1 MKKNLLLCF
10 VYLVSTLVSA
20 QNYQWEGAVFGH
32 VNSSSSTVYRM
43 AVSKSNQKAVVGQF
57 KGSMQIG
64 NHSLSS
70 DKPLGLFLAKFAE
83 NDSLLWLKKILEVEQ
98 EDPVIPEYE
107 LGTSTNIEF
116 DPFGNIYV
124 GVSYSGTV
132 LIENEL
138 FVANDSVPTYNTVD
152 FLKYSEEGSLLDHFR
167 IRGSCTNSLMYDKVT
182 IDDTGQVYL
191 MIFYGN
197 DDFGT
202 TDSCT
207 CIVNN
212 DTLVTDSKEALLI
225 KLSPNFE
232 TLWSK
237 RLDLNSVLHIEQV
250 GSSIYLCGNIHY
262 GQNVHFDDYTIPYPS
277 NYNQGAYVAKFDTSG
292 VFKWARHFGVP
303 NWASNIQMRDLHI
316 ASPNSIVV
324 MGSAYSQLVPNK
336 IYFENAATLHGN
348 INGSEDA
355 FVVCYDSLGNVKWHE
370 MSNNYGG
377 EWYAKGS
384 SDAAG
389 TVFLGGTYTNDIVFG
404 NDTLETSGGYDVF
417 LRALDAQG
425 QALWSKTITGAG
437 SEFLYDMGTDS
448 QNNLFLMGESS
459 SAGISFGGNS
469 YDLANDY
476 RDFFIAR
483 LSPSFLALPERERAA
498 VQVHP
503 NPSSGRFTL
512 RAESSIASVE
522 LYSLTG
528 DLLLQQ
534 SYTAQNQLLLNTN
547 LSSGAYLLRV
557 LLANGQESVQKLMI
571 N

>member
-10 VYLVSTLVSA
+10 VYLVTSLVSA
-20 QNYQWEGAVFGH
+20 QNYQWDGAVFGH

-43 AVSKSNQKAVVGQF
+43 AVSNSNQKAVVGQF

-83 NDSLLWLKKILEVEQ
+83 NDSLLWLKKIADSDEKTIETY
-98 EDPVIPEYE
+98 IPIIGHKQILNFDSNGNLYLGFYYNSDIPNYE
-107 LGTSTNIEF
+107 LPLQMESNCSFCSSSIVLKFDLQGNHIASILPNTDCLFMINDFSIDSEDNVYVNSTVHNSNYSNPLIDTCSCIF
-116 DPFGNIYV
+116 DDTTLIVEIGNTVQSFVKYNQNLEPIWFTKDISSSGNI
-124 GVSYSGTV
+124 GIIG
-132 LIENEL
+132 
-138 FVANDSVPTYNTVD
+138 
-152 FLKYSEEGSLLDHFR
+152 
-167 IRGSCTNSLMYDKVT
+167 NSIY
-182 IDDTGQVYL
+182 
-191 MIFYGN
+191 
-197 DDFGT
+197 
-202 TDSCT
+202 
-207 CIVNN
+207 
-212 DTLVTDSKEALLI
+212 
-225 KLSPNFE
+225 
-232 TLWSK
+232 
-237 RLDLNSVLHIEQV
+237 
-250 GSSIYLCGNIHY
+250 SSIVTS
-262 GQNVHFDDYTIPYPS
+262 NVEINLGGLSFNYPS

-303 NWASNIQMRDLHI
+303 NWASNIQIRDLHV

-348 INGSEDA
+348 INGSKDA

-370 MSNNYGG
+370 MSNNNGG
-377 EWYAKGS
+377 EWYAKAS
-384 SDAAG
+384 SDASG

-404 NDTLETSGGYDVF
+404 IDTLETSGGYDVF
-417 LRALDAQG
+417 LRAVDAQG
-425 QALWSKTITGAG
+425 QALWSKTIAGGG

-448 QNNLFLMGESS
+448 QNNLFLLGESS
-459 SAGISFGGNS
+459 SAGISFGANS

-512 RAESSIASVE
+512 RAESSIATVE

-528 DLLLQQ
+528 NLLLQQ
-534 SYTAQNQLLLNTN
+534 SYTAQNLVLLNTN

-557 LLANGQESVQKLMI
+557 LLANGQESVQKIMI

>member
-1 MKKNLLLCF
+1 
-10 VYLVSTLVSA
+10 
-20 QNYQWEGAVFGH
+20 
-32 VNSSSSTVYRM
+32 
-43 AVSKSNQKAVVGQF
+43 
-57 KGSMQIG
+57 
-64 NHSLSS
+64 
-70 DKPLGLFLAKFAE
+70 
-83 NDSLLWLKKILEVEQ
+83 
-98 EDPVIPEYE
+98 
-107 LGTSTNIEF
+107 
-116 DPFGNIYV
+116 
-124 GVSYSGTV
+124 
-132 LIENEL
+132 
-138 FVANDSVPTYNTVD
+138 
-152 FLKYSEEGSLLDHFR
+152 
-167 IRGSCTNSLMYDKVT
+167 
-182 IDDTGQVYL
+182 
-191 MIFYGN
+191 
-197 DDFGT
+197 
-202 TDSCT
+202 
-207 CIVNN
+207 
-212 DTLVTDSKEALLI
+212 
-225 KLSPNFE
+225 
-232 TLWSK
+232 
-237 RLDLNSVLHIEQV
+237 
-250 GSSIYLCGNIHY
+250 
-262 GQNVHFDDYTIPYPS
+262 
-277 NYNQGAYVAKFDTSG
+277 
-292 VFKWARHFGVP
+292 
-303 NWASNIQMRDLHI
+303 
-316 ASPNSIVV
+316 

-384 SDAAG
+384 SDASG

-522 LYSLTG
+522 LYSLRG
-528 DLLLQQ
+528 NLLLQE

-557 LLANGQESVQKLMI
+557 LLVNGQESVQKLMI

>member
-1 MKKNLLLCF
+1 MKNNLLLSF

-83 NDSLLWLKKILEVEQ
+83 NDSLLWLKKIADSDEKTIETY
-98 EDPVIPEYE
+98 IPIIGHKQILNFDSNGNLYLGFYYNSDIPNYE
-107 LGTSTNIEF
+107 LPLQMESNCSFCSSSIVLKFDLQGNHIASILPNTDCLFMINDFSIDSEDNVYVNSTVHNSNYSNPLIDTCSCIF
-116 DPFGNIYV
+116 DDTTLIVEIGNTVQSFVKYNQNLEPIWFTKDISSSGNI
-124 GVSYSGTV
+124 GIIG
-132 LIENEL
+132 
-138 FVANDSVPTYNTVD
+138 
-152 FLKYSEEGSLLDHFR
+152 
-167 IRGSCTNSLMYDKVT
+167 NSIY
-182 IDDTGQVYL
+182 
-191 MIFYGN
+191 
-197 DDFGT
+197 
-202 TDSCT
+202 
-207 CIVNN
+207 
-212 DTLVTDSKEALLI
+212 
-225 KLSPNFE
+225 
-232 TLWSK
+232 
-237 RLDLNSVLHIEQV
+237 
-250 GSSIYLCGNIHY
+250 SSIVTS
-262 GQNVHFDDYTIPYPS
+262 NVEINLGGLSFNYPS

-303 NWASNIQMRDLHI
+303 NWASNIQMRDLLV

-355 FVVCYDSLGNVKWHE
+355 FVVCYDSLGNVKWYD
-370 MSNNYGG
+370 MSNNNGG

-384 SDAAG
+384 SDASG

-404 NDTLETSGGYDVF
+404 NDTLETSGGFDVF

-459 SAGISFGGNS
+459 SAGISFGGSS

-483 LSPSFLALPERERAA
+483 LSPSFLALPERERGV

-512 RAESSIASVE
+512 RAESSIATVE

-528 DLLLQQ
+528 NLLLQQ
-534 SYTAQNQLLLNTN
+534 SYTAQNQVLLNKN
-547 LSSGAYLLRV
+547 LSTGAYLLRV
-557 LLANGQESVQKLMI
+557 LLANGQESVQKIMM

>member
-1 MKKNLLLCF
+1 MKNNLLLSF

-43 AVSKSNQKAVVGQF
+43 AVSNSNQKAVVGQF

-83 NDSLLWLKKILEVEQ
+83 NDSLLWLKKILEVQQ
-98 EDPVIPEYE
+98 EDPVLAQYE
-107 LGTSTNIEF
+107 LGKRSNIEF

-124 GVSYSGTV
+124 GVFYKDTV
-132 LIENEL
+132 YIENEL
-138 FVANDSVPTYNTVD
+138 FVANDSIPTYGTVE
-152 FLKYSEEGSLLDHFR
+152 FLKYSEEGSLLHHFR
-167 IRGSCTNSLMYDKVT
+167 IEGSCVNALSYDR
-182 IDDTGQVYL
+182 ISINNIGQVYL
-191 MIFYGN
+191 LIPFGN

-250 GSSIYLCGNIHY
+250 GSSIYLCGNIDY

-303 NWASNIQMRDLHI
+303 NWPSQLVLYDLHV

-355 FVVCYDSLGNVKWHE
+355 FVVCYDSLGNVKWYD
-370 MSNNYGG
+370 MSNNNGG

-425 QALWSKTITGAG
+425 QALWSKTIAGGG

-483 LSPSFLALPERERAA
+483 LSPSFLALPERERAV

-503 NPSSGRFTL
+503 NPSFGRFTL
-512 RAESSIASVE
+512 RAESSIATVE

-528 DLLLQQ
+528 NLLLQQ
-534 SYTAQNQLLLNTN
+534 SYTAQNLVLLNTN
-547 LSSGAYLLRV
+547 LSTGAYLLRV
-557 LLANGQESVQKLMI
+557 LLANGQESVQKIMI

>member
-10 VYLVSTLVSA
+10 VYLVTSLVSA

-43 AVSKSNQKAVVGQF
+43 AVSNSNQKAVVGQF

-83 NDSLLWLKKILEVEQ
+83 NDSLLWLKKIADSDEKTIETY
-98 EDPVIPEYE
+98 IPIIGHKQILNFDSNGNLYLGFYYNSDIPNYE
-107 LGTSTNIEF
+107 LPLQMESNCSFCSSSIVLKFDLQGNHIASILPNTDCLFMINDFSIDSEDNVYVNSTVHNSNYSNPLIDTCSCIF
-116 DPFGNIYV
+116 DDTTLIVEIGNTVQSFVKYNQNLEPIWFTKDISSSGNI
-124 GVSYSGTV
+124 GIIG
-132 LIENEL
+132 
-138 FVANDSVPTYNTVD
+138 
-152 FLKYSEEGSLLDHFR
+152 
-167 IRGSCTNSLMYDKVT
+167 NSIY
-182 IDDTGQVYL
+182 
-191 MIFYGN
+191 
-197 DDFGT
+197 
-202 TDSCT
+202 
-207 CIVNN
+207 
-212 DTLVTDSKEALLI
+212 
-225 KLSPNFE
+225 
-232 TLWSK
+232 
-237 RLDLNSVLHIEQV
+237 
-250 GSSIYLCGNIHY
+250 SSIVTS
-262 GQNVHFDDYTIPYPS
+262 NVEINLGGLSFNYPF

-303 NWASNIQMRDLHI
+303 NWASNIQIRDLHV

-348 INGSEDA
+348 INGSKDA

-377 EWYAKGS
+377 EWYAKAS
-384 SDAAG
+384 SDASG

-459 SAGISFGGNS
+459 SAGISFGGSS

-483 LSPSFLALPERERAA
+483 LSPSFLALPERERGV

-512 RAESSIASVE
+512 RAESSIATVE

-528 DLLLQQ
+528 NLLLQE
-534 SYTAQNQLLLNTN
+534 SYTAQNQVLLNTN
-547 LSSGAYLLRV
+547 LSTGAYLLRV
-557 LLANGQESVQKLMI
+557 LLANGQESVQKIMI